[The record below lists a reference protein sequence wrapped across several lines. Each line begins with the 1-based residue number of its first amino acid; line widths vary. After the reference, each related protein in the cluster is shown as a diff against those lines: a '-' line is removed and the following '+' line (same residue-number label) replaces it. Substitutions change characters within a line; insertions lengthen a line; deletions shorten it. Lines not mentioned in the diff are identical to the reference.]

1 VSKKLRKRV
10 LEALLKSQGFVSG
23 AELARLLGV
32 SRATVSRLV
41 GELTEMGFVVEVRP
55 GVGYRVEVLDDLRYA
70 ERVLAT
76 MRTRVRFS
84 AHYLEKCSS
93 SQDVAEA
100 LALQGAS
107 EGVVVV
113 CEEMWGG
120 RGRMGRRWS
129 AGKGGL
135 WFTVL
140 LRPPRLKNLHILSLA
155 AGLSVARALKVLF
168 SVEARVKW
176 PNDVLIGEKKVCGVL
191 VEARAEADKIHHLL
205 LGVGVNINNELP
217 EELREAATSLRDV
230 LGFNAPRA
238 PLLREILLNIDSY
251 YNTIT
256 SGDVDKVVKEWR
268 EWSLTIGRAVRVLTI
283 DRVLEGVAIDIDGD
297 GSLLI
302 DTGEGV
308 EKVMVG
314 DVVHIRTF
322 SREVQSKHIS

>member
-1 VSKKLRKRV
+1 VSKELRKRV
-10 LEALLKSQGFVSG
+10 LEALLKSRGFVSG

-55 GVGYRVEVLDDLRYA
+55 GVGYRVEVLNDLRYA

-140 LRPPRLKNLHILSLA
+140 LRPPQLKNLHILSLA
-155 AGLSVARALKVLF
+155 TGLSVARALKVLF

-217 EELREAATSLRDV
+217 EELRETATSLRDV

-251 YNTIT
+251 YHTII
-256 SGDVDKVVKEWR
+256 SGEVDKVVKEWK
-268 EWSLTIGRAVRVLTI
+268 EWSSTLGKSVRILTLDKTI
-283 DRVLEGVAIDIDGD
+283 EGIAIDVDNDGT
-297 GSLLI
+297 LLL
-302 DTGEGV
+302 DTGKGIERV
-308 EKVMVG
+308 AAG
-314 DVVHIRTF
+314 DVIHLRAIER
-322 SREVQSKHIS
+322 KPP

>member
-1 VSKKLRKRV
+1 VSKELRKRV

-55 GVGYRVEVLDDLRYA
+55 GVGYRVEVLNDLRYA

-120 RGRMGRRWS
+120 RGRMGR
-129 AGKGGL
+129 
-135 WFTVL
+135 
-140 LRPPRLKNLHILSLA
+140 
-155 AGLSVARALKVLF
+155 
-168 SVEARVKW
+168 
-176 PNDVLIGEKKVCGVL
+176 
-191 VEARAEADKIHHLL
+191 
-205 LGVGVNINNELP
+205 
-217 EELREAATSLRDV
+217 
-230 LGFNAPRA
+230 
-238 PLLREILLNIDSY
+238 
-251 YNTIT
+251 
-256 SGDVDKVVKEWR
+256 KVVCCTEEGSGSQCSSDPHSSKTSTY
-268 EWSLTIGRAVRVLTI
+268 SLWQQ
-283 DRVLEGVAIDIDGD
+283 
-297 GSLLI
+297 GSL
-302 DTGEGV
+302 
-308 EKVMVG
+308 
-314 DVVHIRTF
+314 
-322 SREVQSKHIS
+322 